1 MMPPE
6 PADLHRVAPLQ
17 VKDLVYERLREALI
31 DLTFAPG
38 EPLREAALVERF
50 GVSKTPIREALVRLE
65 RDGLVEVAPYRG
77 ARARTYS
84 PDDLRQLYEVRE
96 ILQTESVR
104 RAAES
109 LDGELGDAL
118 TRNVESSA
126 AALKRGDEK
135 AVSEQLD
142 EFDELLLGQLRNGM
156 IADLLDR
163 LQAHLK
169 RIGAVGSEPDRFRAS
184 VEAHRAILTAVTAHD
199 AASAQ
204 QLLRAHLQHVLNDQ
218 LHAMETSPS

>member
-1 MMPPE
+1 MMATE

-17 VKDLVYERLREALI
+17 VKDLVYERLRQALI
-31 DLTFAPG
+31 DLTFTPG

-77 ARARTYS
+77 ARARSYS

-96 ILQTESVR
+96 ILQTECVR

-109 LDGELGDAL
+109 ADGELLVAL
-118 TRNVESSA
+118 EQNVASSA
-126 AALKRGDEK
+126 AALKHGDQK
-135 AVSEQLD
+135 AVSERLD

-156 IADLLDR
+156 LTDLLDR

-169 RIGAVGSEPDRFRAS
+169 RIGTAGADPDRLEAS
-184 VEAHRAILTAVTAHD
+184 VEAHREILRAITAQD

-204 QLLRAHLQHVLNDQ
+204 HLVRRHLQRVLDDQ
-218 LHAMETSPS
+218 LQAIETSAS